1 MSANSCQTIP
11 GSSNTPAPDPS
22 LTSLPSPLLPPQL
35 LREPTPHDP
44 ESPSVPHAVH
54 PEACHSPQPAR
65 APAPAAAPLTE
76 PTADRPPGPTPN
88 IHSDPL
94 PTTGIEDAL
103 RSTQAFF
110 EFAPPPPGG
119 LCRPERL
126 EGGWV
131 GARDPFPRGPS
142 VPLGPEEGRRRE
154 GEGRDLPNPD

>member
-1 MSANSCQTIP
+1 MSANSCQPIP
-11 GSSNTPAPDPS
+11 GSSNTPAPEPS
-22 LTSLPSPLLPPQL
+22 PTSLPSPLLPPQL
-35 LREPTPHDP
+35 LREPTPH

-54 PEACHSPQPAR
+54 PEAGHSPQPAR
-65 APAPAAAPLTE
+65 APTPAAASLTE
-76 PTADRPPGPTPN
+76 PTVDGPPGPTPS

-126 EGGWV
+126 GGGWV
-131 GARDPFPRGPS
+131 GASDPFPRGAS
-142 VPLGPEEGRRRE
+142 VLLGPEEGRRGE
-154 GEGRDLPNPD
+154 GEGRGLLNPD